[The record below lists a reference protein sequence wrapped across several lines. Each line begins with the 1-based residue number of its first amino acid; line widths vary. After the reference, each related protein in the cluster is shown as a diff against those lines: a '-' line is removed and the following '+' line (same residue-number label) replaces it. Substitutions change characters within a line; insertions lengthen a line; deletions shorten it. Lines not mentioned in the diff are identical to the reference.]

1 VKNKRKKDTKSNDE
15 KKPCLFDQS
24 MTKLHVSFEKTN
36 SKKKRITIVSY
47 FDFLSRENT
56 RASKSNWQFTTSTTI
71 PYSIPVLEQSEFY
84 VEYTPCHDDN
94 DPLQRRRFY
103 NTYKDPNY
111 NTQVFLTTKF
121 KKREIYSWVTWSPR
135 HHPTYLSE
143 DF

>member
-1 VKNKRKKDTKSNDE
+1 
-15 KKPCLFDQS
+15 
-24 MTKLHVSFEKTN
+24 
-36 SKKKRITIVSY
+36 
-47 FDFLSRENT
+47 
-56 RASKSNWQFTTSTTI
+56 
-71 PYSIPVLEQSEFY
+71 VLEQSEFY

-121 KKREIYSWVTWSPR
+121 NKKERDLLLSDLIDR